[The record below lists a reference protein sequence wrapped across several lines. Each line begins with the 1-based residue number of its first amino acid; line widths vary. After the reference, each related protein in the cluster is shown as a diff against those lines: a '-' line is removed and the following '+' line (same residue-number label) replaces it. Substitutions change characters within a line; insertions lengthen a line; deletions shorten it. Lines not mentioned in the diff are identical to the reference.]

1 MISAF
6 RWRIPWC
13 GRRTRMFHLVSIA
26 LCWLIGFYWAAHGY
40 MFKLLFAPV
49 NRSTSTRKTKWLPD
63 DEKQSLLLLSL
74 CRPSSSTNTE
84 HTTRT
89 HIHST
94 HNDDLYMYT
103 HEGRLAWRTEHTHA
117 VFV

>member
-74 CRPSSSTNTE
+74 RRCRIVRSRSVQNT
-84 HTTRT
+84 
-89 HIHST
+89 IGQ
-94 HNDDLYMYT
+94 DDEWSY
-103 HEGRLAWRTEHTHA
+103 EE
-117 VFV
+117 